1 MERPLK
7 LCNRSISSSSGSESF
22 SEITLNSKLS
32 QSQRSSAAD
41 SFYKSH
47 RNKGSKKDTSK
58 YKKMSTMSRIQR
70 RRHNK
75 SNDRLAVTLHTDAS
89 EIKQRRAR
97 AGLDGDQPYSR
108 WTADSVTARCGKI
121 RRAVSNHESLL
132 SLSDMPSEHLE
143 LSPEVKDTKEI
154 KKNSS
159 RGNSPFSL
167 FKRGSSHRTL
177 PKPVR
182 KRSNGPGELLK
193 DVLMALSGH
202 DRRSDHSISRHSRS
216 SKGGSIRSYF
226 GFGSNRDGSSTKP
239 CPEDIEDDDSDDEPE
254 FGGDEENDVYD
265 DQSLS
270 KHTPL
275 VTTEDDIASVPPLLN
290 ARMRW
295 EASSPSQMER
305 KKDIP
310 PLDRFL
316 RSSSSKSM
324 PVPPPPPPFSPATS
338 KSGIDVVPNDFFQA
352 GPLNHQSDREYDSA
366 TEGESFPSMPLRN
379 HLRESFSSHH
389 KSSSSH
395 LAPLAAAS
403 AAIAIAT
410 DSMEND
416 SDILSPSSN
425 NDDFIQSSHDARTD
439 AATAQTGME
448 SEAWEDCSISIDGVS
463 MLSASAAGISMFSA
477 SNTSS
482 NLYSTTNKTSG
493 KKIDESTSSTGLAAY
508 IDWCKRNEG
517 QEKKTKQTK
526 DKRNEEEESKSNPSS
541 NPINSIDYSAKSVSQ
556 DTFETFETFAN
567 ETYDLA
573 SYMDWYKRNQGK
585 EKKNEQTKDNSKEE
599 NKSNPID
606 VSYKSLAED
615 TFETYDTFA
624 NETYDSPASRKRTP
638 LQMKIGDCHP
648 ALLAGPRRN
657 DASIVPP
664 CMPKRSISH
673 HKKSVMPTTP
683 DSPSDRV
690 QRVLDVAH
698 NARRS
703 SVPENLRF
711 GRRASL
717 DSATSPDVNFR
728 RASLDSQL
736 AGSPSFI
743 THTLSKTPRTSPALK
758 KHRKRLEQTSKA
770 SSPNKTPINSRNLSS
785 LKMPHSAFA
794 SPAIKEES
802 SSSDKSS
809 VGDRWKVDVPLS
821 SSFHSSRS

>member
-1 MERPLK
+1 
-7 LCNRSISSSSGSESF
+7 
-22 SEITLNSKLS
+22 
-32 QSQRSSAAD
+32 
-41 SFYKSH
+41 
-47 RNKGSKKDTSK
+47 
-58 YKKMSTMSRIQR
+58 
-70 RRHNK
+70 
-75 SNDRLAVTLHTDAS
+75 
-89 EIKQRRAR
+89 
-97 AGLDGDQPYSR
+97 
-108 WTADSVTARCGKI
+108 
-121 RRAVSNHESLL
+121 
-132 SLSDMPSEHLE
+132 
-143 LSPEVKDTKEI
+143 
-154 KKNSS
+154 
-159 RGNSPFSL
+159 
-167 FKRGSSHRTL
+167 
-177 PKPVR
+177 
-182 KRSNGPGELLK
+182 
-193 DVLMALSGH
+193 MALSGH

-254 FGGDEENDVYD
+254 FGGDEENEVYD
-265 DQSLS
+265 DQSSS

-275 VTTEDDIASVPPLLN
+275 VTTEDDISSVPPLLN

-295 EASSPSQMER
+295 EAYSPSQMER

-324 PVPPPPPPFSPATS
+324 PVPPPPPPFSPATT

-352 GPLNHQSDREYDSA
+352 GPLNHQSDREDDSA
-366 TEGESFPSMPLRN
+366 TDGENFPGKPLRS

-389 KSSSSH
+389 KSSSSP

-403 AAIAIAT
+403 AAIAIVT

-416 SDILSPSSN
+416 TGILSPSSN

-448 SEAWEDCSISIDGVS
+448 SEAWEDCSISLDGVS

-482 NLYSTTNKTSG
+482 NLYPTTNKTSG
-493 KKIDESTSSTGLAAY
+493 KKGDESTSPTGLAAY
-508 IDWCKRNEG
+508 MDWCKRNEG
-517 QEKKTKQTK
+517 QEKKSKQTK
-526 DKRNEEEESKSNPSS
+526 DKRKEEEESKSNPSS
-541 NPINSIDYSAKSVSQ
+541 NPINSIDYSAKSASQDTFETFETFSNETYDLASYMEWYKRNEGKGRNEQTKDKRKKESKSNPINSINYSAKSVSQ

-573 SYMDWYKRNQGK
+573 SYMEWYKRNEGK
-585 EKKNEQTKDNSKEE
+585 GRNEQTKDKSKEG
-599 NKSNPID
+599 NKSNPVD
-606 VSYKSLAED
+606 ASFKSLAED

-673 HKKSVMPTTP
+673 HEKNAMPTTP
-683 DSPSDRV
+683 NSPSDRV
-690 QRVLDVAH
+690 QRAIDAAH

-736 AGSPSFI
+736 SGSPSLL
-743 THTLSKTPRTSPALK
+743 THTMSKTPRTSPALK

-809 VGDRWKVDVPLS
+809 LGDRWKVDVPLS
-821 SSFHSSRS
+821 SSLNSSRS